1 MQPAQYRVE
10 SREAGLAHLQGCR
23 HQIKEDKEE
32 GGSGE
37 DLDCEDD
44 EDVSRGQ
51 SPMIPLTIERS
62 VAIKEEPSDA
72 DFLESVKNEEYE
84 DEEVMEYDQLEEEY

>member
-1 MQPAQYRVE
+1 
-10 SREAGLAHLQGCR
+10 
-23 HQIKEDKEE
+23 
-32 GGSGE
+32 
-37 DLDCEDD
+37 
-44 EDVSRGQ
+44 
-51 SPMIPLTIERS
+51 MIPLTIERS